1 MTQVRLSYAYGTSNQ
16 PLLGMTI
23 GEKFD
28 QACQQ
33 YAEQDALVSVHQ
45 NVRLSYK
52 QLQQQVNAFACS
64 LLELGLEKGDRIAI
78 WSPNCVEWTIT
89 QFAAF
94 KAGIILV
101 NLNPAYKS
109 SELEYVLN

>member
-1 MTQVRLSYAYGTSNQ
+1 MTQVSLSYAYGAGGE

-28 QACQQ
+28 QACEQ
-33 YAEQDALVSVHQ
+33 YAQQDAVISVHQ
-45 NVRLSYK
+45 NVRLTYK
-52 QLQQQVNAFACS
+52 ELQEKVDAFACS
-64 LLELGLEKGDRIAI
+64 LLALGQEKGDRLAI

-101 NLNPAYKS
+101 NLNPA
-109 SELEYVLN
+109 

>member
-52 QLQQQVNAFACS
+52 ELQQQVNAFACS
-64 LLELGLEKGDRIAI
+64 LLELGLERATELPFGRQIV
-78 WSPNCVEWTIT
+78 WNGP
-89 QFAAF
+89 
-94 KAGIILV
+94 LH
-101 NLNPAYKS
+101 NLPLLKLA
-109 SELEYVLN
+109 LF